1 MKLDVTYTTERYTA
15 EVDAKAYIRDYRRAD
30 YFIEMCRKCKNYGSR
45 YGCPPFDNDPLE
57 DIKDYS
63 KAKIIGVKIL
73 PADSYLPL
81 SAANELMEPVTK
93 ELNEELLK
101 MEKSLNGKAF
111 GFVGSCP
118 YCGGQPCARIKG
130 EPCKHPDK
138 VRPSLEAIGFDM
150 SKTAKEILDVE
161 IKWSRNE
168 VIPEYLI
175 LICGLFYQASN

>member
-63 KAKIIGVKIL
+63 KAKIIGEKIL

-81 SAANELMEPVTK
+81 SAANELMEPVEWEGIWLCWLMPILWRTTMCK
-93 ELNEELLK
+93 D
-101 MEKSLNGKAF
+101 
-111 GFVGSCP
+111 
-118 YCGGQPCARIKG
+118 KG
-130 EPCKHPDK
+130 
-138 VRPSLEAIGFDM
+138 RAM
-150 SKTAKEILDVE
+150 
-161 IKWSRNE
+161 
-168 VIPEYLI
+168 
-175 LICGLFYQASN
+175 QASR